1 MSKLTKEFY
10 NVQNP
15 ALGAYLLARFSLGYL
30 EENQNMPPMPLLF
43 VVLPMIYK
51 KDVVDFI
58 SSTQKSSS
66 LHFFADKFT
75 EKQNSNNDLII
86 QIQGLSQQYKMMTLE
101 ALRISIIGEL
111 ISIQDKVYILP
122 LRDNINDF
130 KPKAKDIRKMGNAAE
145 KFGIWCSRLPLVE
158 ISQILKVRF

>member
-1 MSKLTKEFY
+1 MK
-10 NVQNP
+10 
-15 ALGAYLLARFSLGYL
+15 
-30 EENQNMPPMPLLF
+30 PMTLLF

-66 LHFFADKFT
+66 LHFFVDKFT

-101 ALRISIIGEL
+101 ALR
-111 ISIQDKVYILP
+111 
-122 LRDNINDF
+122 
-130 KPKAKDIRKMGNAAE
+130 
-145 KFGIWCSRLPLVE
+145 
-158 ISQILKVRF
+158 